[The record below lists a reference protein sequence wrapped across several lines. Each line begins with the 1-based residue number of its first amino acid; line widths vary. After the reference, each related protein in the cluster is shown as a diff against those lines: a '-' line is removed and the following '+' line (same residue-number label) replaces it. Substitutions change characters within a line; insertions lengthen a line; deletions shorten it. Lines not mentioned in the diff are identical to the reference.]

1 VLLGLWQPSRP
12 RFLDLEGDV
21 IPGNMDLIIVVVV
34 VVMIVII
41 IIIIK
46 FEKKILQLKKNH
58 IFDLKSQIKNYKNLS
73 QTCLIIFLLI
83 L

>member
-1 VLLGLWQPSRP
+1 
-12 RFLDLEGDV
+12 LDLEGDV

-34 VVMIVII
+34 VVVMIVII

-46 FEKKILQLKKNH
+46 FEKNILQLKKNH

>member
-1 VLLGLWQPSRP
+1 MLLGLWQPSRP

>member
-1 VLLGLWQPSRP
+1 MGLWQPSRP

>member
-1 VLLGLWQPSRP
+1 MLLGLWQPSRP

-46 FEKKILQLKKNH
+46 FEKNILQLKKNH

>member
-34 VVMIVII
+34 VVVMIVII

-46 FEKKILQLKKNH
+46 FEKKYYN
-58 IFDLKSQIKNYKNLS
+58 
-73 QTCLIIFLLI
+73 
-83 L
+83 

>member
-46 FEKKILQLKKNH
+46 FEKKYYN
-58 IFDLKSQIKNYKNLS
+58 
-73 QTCLIIFLLI
+73 
-83 L
+83 